1 MIDKK
6 LQRGDRVQVIGRPDI
21 GVGTVHNDVTTD
33 LRPERQRVQ
42 VLWTLDWGI
51 STEVAPFASLE
62 IVQ

>member
-6 LQRGDRVQVIGRPDI
+6 LQKGDRVQVIGRPDI

-42 VLWTLDWGI
+42 VDWPDGEP
-51 STEVAPFASLE
+51 STESAPFASLE
-62 IVQ
+62 IVP